1 MTNTYSKG
9 FSKRNSFVDLTML
22 IKRLS
27 HMITLAI
34 AEDHQMLIDGVKAF
48 FEYDEEVNI
57 IGTVNNGQDLIKL
70 VSLKQPKLV
79 ITDIRMPIMDGIQ
92 ATKLIKQQFP
102 HIRVLAMTMFDQPDA
117 IKQML
122 DAGATGYILKNSGI
136 KMLSKAIVTVANGET
151 FFDPNVAFNFMNDYI
166 EDNVKIGKTDKVVLS
181 NREKEILHL
190 IANGK
195 TSKEIAN
202 ELFIAKTT
210 VDTHRK
216 NMIRKLQLNS
226 GNELIKYAI
235 DKKYQF

>member
-1 MTNTYSKG
+1 
-9 FSKRNSFVDLTML
+9 
-22 IKRLS
+22 
-27 HMITLAI
+27 MITIAI
-34 AEDHQMLIDGVKAF
+34 AEDHQMLIDGIKSF
-48 FEYDEEVNI
+48 FEYDDDFQI
-57 IGTVNNGQDLIKL
+57 IGTVNNGQELVRL

-92 ATKLIKQQFP
+92 ATREIKTQFP
-102 HIRVLAMTMFDQPDA
+102 HIKVLAMTMFDQPEA

-136 KMLSKAIVTVANGET
+136 KMLQEAIETVASGET
-151 FFDPNVAFNFMNDYI
+151 FFDKNVALNFMNDYI
-166 EDNVKIGKTDKVVLS
+166 QDNVKVGKTDKVVLS

-195 TSKEIAN
+195 TSKEIAE

>member
-1 MTNTYSKG
+1 
-9 FSKRNSFVDLTML
+9 
-22 IKRLS
+22 
-27 HMITLAI
+27 MITIAI
-34 AEDHQMLIDGVKAF
+34 AEDHQMLIDGIQSF
-48 FEYDEEVNI
+48 FEYDDDFNI
-57 IGTVNNGQDLIKL
+57 IGAVNNGLDLIKL

-79 ITDIRMPIMDGIQ
+79 ITDIRMPKMDGIQ
-92 ATKLIKQQFP
+92 ATQQIKKQFP
-102 HIRVLAMTMFDQPDA
+102 HIKVLAMTMFDQPDA

-136 KMLSKAIVTVANGET
+136 KMLSKAMVTVAKGET

-166 EDNVKIGKTDKVVLS
+166 DDNVSIGKTDKVVLS

-195 TSKEIAN
+195 TSKEIATA
-202 ELFIAKTT
+202 LFIAKTT

-226 GNELIKYAI
+226 GNELVKYAI
-235 DKKYQF
+235 DKKYRF

>member
-1 MTNTYSKG
+1 
-9 FSKRNSFVDLTML
+9 
-22 IKRLS
+22 
-27 HMITLAI
+27 MITLVI

-48 FEYDEEVNI
+48 FEYDEDINI
-57 IGTVNNGQDLIKL
+57 IGTVNNGQDLVKL

-79 ITDIRMPIMDGIQ
+79 ITDIRMPILDGIQ
-92 ATKLIKQQFP
+92 ATRQIKKQFP
-102 HIRVLAMTMFDQPDA
+102 HIKVLAMTMFDQPEA

-136 KMLSKAIVTVANGET
+136 KMLSKAIVTVANGES

-166 EDNVKIGKTDKVVLS
+166 EDNVNIGKTDKVILS

-235 DKKYQF
+235 DRKYQF

>member
-1 MTNTYSKG
+1 
-9 FSKRNSFVDLTML
+9 
-22 IKRLS
+22 
-27 HMITLAI
+27 MITIAI

-48 FEYDEEVNI
+48 FEYDEDIKI
-57 IGTVNNGQDLIKL
+57 IGTVNDGEELVKL
-70 VSLKQPKLV
+70 VKLKQPKLV
-79 ITDIRMPIMDGIQ
+79 ITDIRMPKMDGIQ
-92 ATKLIKQQFP
+92 ATRLIKKEFP
-102 HIRVLAMTMFDQPDA
+102 HIQVLAMTMFDQPEA

-136 KMLSKAIVTVANGET
+136 KMLNEAILKLSQRET

-166 EDNVKIGKTDKVVLS
+166 DDNVTVGKTNKVVLS

-195 TSKEIAN
+195 TSKEIAE

-216 NMIRKLQLNS
+216 NMIRKLQL
-226 GNELIKYAI
+226 GGGTELIKYAI